1 MTRLGIL
8 LVVTLASPAFGDIYR
23 IDSQSNN
30 RFWSFGIGL
39 ENHSYGTKEMP
50 IGGIAQV
57 TSLGY
62 GSLEDMYFWKVG
74 GFIGNGPI
82 RPVFAEKL
90 ILDSS
95 SKGLNFLWGYSL
107 FTPTMRG
114 PFSSGPILGVRQI
127 EFASETLGSREE
139 VSANSRRNYSLKTK
153 YSALSLEVGIFY
165 CKALASRPTGNR
177 PDLLVTR
184 VESWNLHLSTIIPL
198 VSKFNGTLETSES
211 SALIDSKSPRQ
222 KKNLSSRLEGYSV
235 LLNFDTWFGG

>member
-1 MTRLGIL
+1 MTRLHGL
-8 LVVTLASPAFGDIYR
+8 FLVLLASPALGDIYR
-23 IDSQSNN
+23 IDTQSNN

-50 IGGIAQV
+50 IEGVAQV

-62 GSLEDMYFWKVG
+62 GSLEDRYFWKVG
-74 GFIGNGPI
+74 AFIGNGPI

-107 FTPTMRG
+107 FAPSMRG
-114 PFSSGPILGVRQI
+114 PFAFGPILGIREI
-127 EFASETLGSREE
+127 EFSSETLGSREE
-139 VSANSRRNYSLKTK
+139 ITANSKRNYSLKTK
-153 YSALSLEVGIFY
+153 YSSLSLETGVFY

-198 VSKFNGTLETSES
+198 ISKFSGTLETSEG

-222 KKNLSSRLEGYSV
+222 KKNLSSRLKGYSL